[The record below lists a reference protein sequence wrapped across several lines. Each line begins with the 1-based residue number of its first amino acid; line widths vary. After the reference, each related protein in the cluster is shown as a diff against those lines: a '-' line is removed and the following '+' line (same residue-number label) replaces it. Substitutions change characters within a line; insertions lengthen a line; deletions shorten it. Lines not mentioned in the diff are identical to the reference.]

1 VTAILAIAVGYVFG
15 SIPASYLLARWFAGV
30 DLRNVGSGNVGASNV
45 LRVAG
50 PGAYAAAILLDVG
63 KGAGAVLLAR
73 FLGAS
78 GVVQVLGGVATV
90 VGHMV
95 PFWLRFKGGKGVATT
110 VGVFGAL
117 TPLATLCVAVLWMA
131 VVLLTRYASVA
142 SLAAVGALPFV
153 LLVVHSTA
161 RPELLLLSLVLLVAV
176 VYRHRSNLVRLRAG
190 QERKL
195 TWKRRGAPS

>member
-1 VTAILAIAVGYVFG
+1 MTAVLAIAVGYVLG
-15 SIPASYLLARWFAGV
+15 SIPASYLLARWLAGV

-50 PGAYAAAILLDVG
+50 PGAYVAAMLLDVG

-73 FLGAS
+73 FFGAG
-78 GVVQVLGGVATV
+78 GVVQALAGVAAV
-90 VGHMV
+90 MGHMI

-117 TPLATLCVAVLWMA
+117 TPLATLCVGVLWVA

-195 TWKRRGAPS
+195 TWKRRRVAS